1 VLNYDEK
8 MMRKCMK
15 MYDGFRQS
23 TKKDNVLVPKHR
35 WSLNENNKENLD
47 IVPGFPVNK
56 KMKYDRAKMVKAI
69 QNGMIILISYAGD
82 KDKWKGGRERSIYP
96 MVLGFNKNTKN
107 ELIRGWHLEGY
118 SVSQKSET
126 KKVWRLFKAS
136 NIKTMTFTGHFYR
149 LPPKGYKMND
159 RVMTERTIARADF
172 NTIRRNQETLV
183 KSGKIEK
190 EEEVKMATKTSLGT
204 SKIQIKNT
212 ETQLDMKNPWFHEL
226 LKKSKKYPE
235 DVKISILKTILSND
249 YIAVLGALGE
259 VGKTV
264 KVYEG
269 KKLIGSYKTIDSF
282 TGKDFKNKKNIKGI
296 SDFDLYIFE
305 KRL

>member
-1 VLNYDEK
+1 
-8 MMRKCMK
+8 MK

-23 TKKDNVLVPKHR
+23 TKKDNILVPKVR
-35 WSLNENNKENLD
+35 WNKINENNNPMD

-69 QNGMIILISYAGD
+69 QNGMIILISYSGD

-96 MVLGFNKNTKN
+96 MVLGINKNTKN

-126 KKVWRLFKAS
+126 KKVWRLFNAA
-136 NIKTMTFTGHFYR
+136 NIKSMTFTGHFYR

-159 RVMTERTIARADF
+159 RVMTDRTIARADF

-183 KSGKIEK
+183 KAGKIEK
-190 EEEVKMATKTSLGT
+190 EESVNIQSKTSIGT
-204 SKIQIKNT
+204 SKIEIQNT
-212 ETQLDMKNPWFHEL
+212 NSVLNLKNPWTNEL
-226 LKKSKKYPE
+226 IKKSKKYPE

-269 KKLIGSYKTIDSF
+269 KKLIGSYKTVDSF
-282 TGKDFKNKKNIKGI
+282 NGKDFNKKRQVKGI
-296 SDFDLYIFE
+296 SDFNLYSFV
-305 KRL
+305 KKL